1 MQRLFNQPFTQN
13 KLPTLRGT
21 SLNEI
26 SRFVH
31 SLDQTDIAFYATKG
45 IYLVPNF
52 ITHAMAAAQT
62 LHATHSLVEVGA
74 YASTANA

>member
-13 KLPTLRGT
+13 KLPALRGT
-21 SLNEI
+21 SLNDI

-31 SLDQTDIAFYATKG
+31 SLGHWQTDIAFYATKG

-52 ITHAMAAAQT
+52 ITHAMAA
-62 LHATHSLVEVGA
+62 SLEDA
-74 YASTANA
+74 L